1 MEEDLIKLLED
12 LKKFKEKIGM
22 KEIEEPTEIKTASF
36 VNLKSSYNILDRLDD
51 KSLDDAFNDEIRS
64 YENALAKCLEAGA
77 TADDDFMRDFT
88 THYTSTV
95 LGIMSNL
102 LASEDFVKN
111 KDNVD
116 YTKNKI
122 KECLKYMDRL

>member
-51 KSLDDAFNDEIRS
+51 KPLDDAFNDEIRS

-77 TADDDFMRDFT
+77 TADDDFMRNFT

>member
-12 LKKFKEKIGM
+12 VKKLKEKLGM
-22 KEIEEPTEIKTASF
+22 KEIEEPKEIETASF
-36 VNLKSSYNILDRLDD
+36 VNLKSSCNILDGLDD

-77 TADDDFMRDFT
+77 TADDDFIRDFT
-88 THYTSTV
+88 THYMSTV

-102 LASEDFVKN
+102 LITKEVFED
-111 KDNVD
+111 KDNID
-116 YTKNKI
+116 FIKSKI
-122 KECLKYMDRL
+122 KDCLKYMDRL

>member
-51 KSLDDAFNDEIRS
+51 KSLDDAFNDKIRS

-88 THYTSTV
+88 THYTSTI

>member
-88 THYTSTV
+88 THYASTV

-116 YTKNKI
+116 FTKNKI